1 MSHLETA
8 YRLGTQQAT
17 RDFEA
22 SLKEAAAI
30 GGMPAAA
37 PFPGGAPTAVK
48 PAVAPAKPITPVN
61 PAAQAQR
68 QTANAVKPTGSTTP
82 GSFSGGGTNPGSN
95 QRGTPGGDSSGGAPQ
110 GAPG

>member
-8 YRLGTQQAT
+8 YRLGTLHAE

-22 SLKEAAAI
+22 GLKEAAI
-30 GGMPAAA
+30 LGGIPSGA
-37 PFPGGAPTAVK
+37 PFPGGPPTPVK
-48 PAVAPAKPITPVN
+48 PAVAPAKPIVATN

-68 QTANAVKPTGSTTP
+68 QTANAVKPRGSTTP
-82 GSFSGGGTNPGSN
+82 GSTGNAPATPGSN
-95 QRGTPGGDSSGGAPQ
+95 TGSIGSGDSGGSRQ